1 MFQLLLKEEPISLNN
16 TKNGKKDKYKNI
28 LHDMLDKKYE
38 MQGKKAVYDKSYRC
52 YILIA
57 YIYKGK
63 KGRDIENIL
72 KYTQDAFSKKIFKD
86 DKQVHFCLSEA
97 ISCDSGDINLIDMT
111 NVDED
116 IAADIYEFTN
126 SEYDKNQLSVTYIEC
141 GEMNNNFYK
150 IALEE
155 IWK

>member
-1 MFQLLLKEEPISLNN
+1 
-16 TKNGKKDKYKNI
+16 
-28 LHDMLDKKYE
+28 
-38 MQGKKAVYDKSYRC
+38 
-52 YILIA
+52 
-57 YIYKGK
+57 
-63 KGRDIENIL
+63 
-72 KYTQDAFSKKIFKD
+72 
-86 DKQVHFCLSEA
+86 
-97 ISCDSGDINLIDMT
+97 MT

-150 IALEE
+150 IALEG

>member
-63 KGRDIENIL
+63 
-72 KYTQDAFSKKIFKD
+72 KKIFKD